1 MLPLLEKSENFIF
14 VGLCRNSDYN
24 FQFFVSLLFIQLEI
38 QTMQLYNTADMN
50 HLLFIVCVM
59 YTMYCLTVFSLFIA
73 LFCNVG

>member
-14 VGLCRNSDYN
+14 MGLCRNSDYN

-38 QTMQLYNTADMN
+38 QTMQLYKTAAMN
-50 HLLFIVCVM
+50 HIVCVM
-59 YTMYCLTVFSLFIA
+59 YTMYCLTVFILFIA